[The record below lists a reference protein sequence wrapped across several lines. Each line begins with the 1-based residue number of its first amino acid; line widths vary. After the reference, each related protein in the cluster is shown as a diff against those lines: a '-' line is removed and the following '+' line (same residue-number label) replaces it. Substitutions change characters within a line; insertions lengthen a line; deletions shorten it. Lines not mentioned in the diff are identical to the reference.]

1 MSLLTLCCCS
11 HYESSSGTAAALLPL
26 ESCDNNCAC
35 GLSVYVCAVGKTL
48 HESEKERSHE
58 NRVFTTVSMAV

>member
-11 HYESSSGTAAALLPL
+11 HYKSSSETAAALLPL

-35 GLSVYVCAVGKTL
+35 GLSVYVCVVGKTL
-48 HESEKERSHE
+48 HESEKEKKE
-58 NRVFTTVSMAV
+58 P